1 MKKDI
6 YIPIFGLIAGELM
19 VFYGNILY
27 GLGIHVAN
35 LLVATLMIIFES
47 PLELKNKNIL
57 RYIILVILLRM
68 INLSIPQLSM
78 VVFQY
83 LLIFAVMSIP
93 IYYIIKDRLI
103 LYRES
108 RIASRKFYIPLI
120 SVLLMGSIVTISQ
133 FAILGSLSSNITNTS
148 GQFTTICL
156 IISIVITLLL
166 SGTKYWNKY
175 ASDITDMSSS
185 SLLSLFII
193 IVVYKIMSVL

>member
-1 MKKDI
+1 
-6 YIPIFGLIAGELM
+6 M

-193 IVVYKIMSVL
+193 IVVYKIMSVLW